1 MDWIKVIFFLHVFLF
16 SAQLVAQNKQL
27 NKANKRY
34 QIKKYAEA
42 IPFYEAGLKKNPNL
56 NAKVRLAYCYRINN
70 NIQNAVNLYSEI
82 IKHKRARPITWYYYG
97 ESLMSQGKYD
107 EAKVWLTKYTE
118 KKPDDLKGWTLIE
131 SIDKIQTIAP
141 YYEVKNIEAF
151 AHNSEEDD
159 SAPVFFRNGIA
170 FSSDRKTGAKI
181 MKKKS
186 SFTGR
191 DFLSIYLSKRD
202 DIGSY
207 KSPHQISRK
216 INDLNKNT
224 GTIAISPDETSVV
237 FSKNSAISNRKNQY
251 SLMLYQ
257 AELTEEGK
265 FKNIKL
271 MEFCNNNS
279 NYMHPTFSPD
289 GKTLFFISDKS
300 GVGGTDI
307 FYSKIGNN
315 GWSQAIN
322 LGTPINTTANEGF
335 PFMSSDGKLFFSS
348 KGHTSYGGFDIFV
361 SQQDLKGN
369 WSQPINIGLPI
380 NSAADDISIYLSKDL
395 TKGMFASSR
404 EGGDDDIYLFDIEGM
419 YERVTSDLFTSKLTS
434 HETFVSNLEDEIIV
448 LEPISENKTNNI
460 SEEIEI
466 PIETLK
472 ELNKLSQN
480 HRQESVYIPIETFE
494 SKDEI
499 ESNIK
504 KKSKEKGSL
513 FSGLENSSKLFQ
525 EGLASLDSPITDF
538 PLHTKDNSSD
548 DNIAKMREYLKFQ
561 SPQEETIFTL
571 EKVKFESKKYH
582 INDNISS
589 YLEELVKLM
598 NEFHKLKIEINAHT
612 PSFGNDREN
621 MVLSIKRATA
631 TAGYLIRKGIE
642 TDRIKV
648 MGYGETKLI
657 NHCVNDVNC
666 SKEDHKINQRI
677 ELKIINQ

>member
-1 MDWIKVIFFLHVFLF
+1 M
-16 SAQLVAQNKQL
+16 
-27 NKANKRY
+27 
-34 QIKKYAEA
+34 
-42 IPFYEAGLKKNPNL
+42 
-56 NAKVRLAYCYRINN
+56 
-70 NIQNAVNLYSEI
+70 
-82 IKHKRARPITWYYYG
+82 
-97 ESLMSQGKYD
+97 
-107 EAKVWLTKYTE
+107 
-118 KKPDDLKGWTLIE
+118 
-131 SIDKIQTIAP
+131 
-141 YYEVKNIEAF
+141 
-151 AHNSEEDD
+151 
-159 SAPVFFRNGIA
+159 
-170 FSSDRKTGAKI
+170 
-181 MKKKS
+181 
-186 SFTGR
+186 
-191 DFLSIYLSKRD
+191 
-202 DIGSY
+202 
-207 KSPHQISRK
+207 
-216 INDLNKNT
+216 
-224 GTIAISPDETSVV
+224 
-237 FSKNSAISNRKNQY
+237 
-251 SLMLYQ
+251 
-257 AELTEEGK
+257 
-265 FKNIKL
+265 
-271 MEFCNNNS
+271 
-279 NYMHPTFSPD
+279 
-289 GKTLFFISDKS
+289 
-300 GVGGTDI
+300 
-307 FYSKIGNN
+307 
-315 GWSQAIN
+315 
-322 LGTPINTTANEGF
+322 
-335 PFMSSDGKLFFSS
+335 
-348 KGHTSYGGFDIFV
+348 
-361 SQQDLKGN
+361 
-369 WSQPINIGLPI
+369 
-380 NSAADDISIYLSKDL
+380 
-395 TKGMFASSR
+395 
-404 EGGDDDIYLFDIEGM
+404 
-419 YERVTSDLFTSKLTS
+419 
-434 HETFVSNLEDEIIV
+434 EDEIIV